1 MSVDRRETPHNFGY
15 IPEPIYD
22 WLDERIDMDGL
33 MEKLMGKPVPP
44 WAQNPFY
51 CMGGLVVVTFL
62 VQVLT
67 GIFLGLFYEP
77 SIEMV
82 EVVGWGQVPA
92 AFASN
97 IYIDTEVPFGLMA
110 RRIHYWGANFMVAAI
125 VLHASRVFFTG
136 AYRKPREGTYLIG
149 LGLLGTTLLM
159 GFLGYSLPYSN
170 LGVTATRVGFSMAN
184 SIPIIGKQAS
194 FLLFAG
200 PFGNEAMIPRMFF
213 LHVMA
218 VPAGLAGLMG
228 LHFVMIR
235 KHGIKEP
242 M

>member
-1 MSVDRRETPHNFGY
+1 MGMDRGKVPKNFGY
-15 IPEPIYD
+15 LPEPAYE
-22 WLDERIDMDGL
+22 WLNERIDMDSF
-33 MEKLMGKPVPP
+33 METLLGKPVPP

-51 CMGGLVVVTFL
+51 CMGGLVVVTFV
-62 VQVLT
+62 VQVLS
-67 GIFLGLFYEP
+67 GIFLGFFYEP
-77 SIEMV
+77 STQMV
-82 EVVGWGQVPA
+82 QYPGWGEVPA

-97 IYIDTEVPFGLMA
+97 IFIDTEVPFGLIS

-149 LGLLGTTLLM
+149 LGLLGMTLLM

-170 LGVTATRVGFSMAN
+170 LGVTATRVGYSMAN
-184 SIPIIGKQAS
+184 SIPLIGDQVAY
-194 FLLFAG
+194 LLFAG
-200 PFGNEAMIPRMFF
+200 AFGNPDMIPRMFF

-218 VPAGLAGLMG
+218 VPFALVGLMMV
-228 LHFVMIR
+228 HFVLIR